1 MHNHTH
7 AKASNPE
14 LMKRATY
21 ASVFVA
27 SILIII
33 KLLAWFIT
41 DSVSILSSLIDSSLD
56 LMASIFNMIAVRHS
70 LLPADDIHRFG
81 HGKAEPLAGL
91 GQAAFITGSSVFLC
105 IEAIHRI
112 INPVEI
118 DKGIFAIVVML
129 ISMILSILLMLY
141 QRYVVTQTESLA
153 IKADS
158 IHYLNDVGINL
169 GVIFAVIL
177 SVWFDWTYADPIFAL
192 AIAVII
198 LYSVWKIARLSL
210 DQLMDSELPDKQ
222 RNRIQFLA
230 ESHLQVLNVHD
241 LRTRKSGQDKF
252 IQLHI
257 VIDGNKT
264 LEKAHAIAEEV
275 ESLIEAEFPNSDI
288 IIHQDPDNHYS

>member
-7 AKASNPE
+7 AKVSNPE

-21 ASVFVA
+21 ASVLVA

-33 KLLAWFIT
+33 KLFAWFIT
-41 DSVSILSSLIDSSLD
+41 GSVSVLSSLIDSSLD

-112 INPVEI
+112 INPEEI
-118 DKGIFAIVVML
+118 EKGGVAIVVML
-129 ISMILSILLMLY
+129 ISMMLSIILILY
-141 QRYVVTQTESLA
+141 QRHVVMRTESLA
-153 IKADS
+153 IGADS

-169 GVIFAVIL
+169 GVIIAVIL

-192 AIAVII
+192 GIAVII

-210 DQLMDSELPDKQ
+210 DQLMDSELPDAQ
-222 RNRIQFLA
+222 RTRIQCLA
-230 ESHLQVLNVHD
+230 ESHPQVHNVHD
-241 LRTRKSGQDKF
+241 LRTRKSGQNKF

-257 VIDGNKT
+257 VIDGNET
-264 LEKAHAIAEEV
+264 LERAHAIAEEV
-275 ESLIEAEFPNSDI
+275 EYLIEAEFSQSDI
-288 IIHQDPDNHYS
+288 IIHQDPDNLY